1 MSFGALGA
9 ILGFL
14 GVAMGAFGAHTLRGR
29 LSADLLQVF
38 ETGARYQLIHALA
51 LVGVALARG
60 RFPGRAI
67 ATAGWM
73 FVTGIVLFSGSLYA
87 LALTGARAF
96 GAVTPL
102 GGLCFLAGW
111 AALAVALRSGNEGPS
126 RPG

>member
-1 MSFGALGA
+1 MSFGVLGA
-9 ILGFL
+9 IFGFL
-14 GVAMGAFGAHTLRGR
+14 GVAAGAFGVHALRGR

-51 LVGVALARG
+51 LVGVALAREH
-60 RFPGRAI
+60 FAGRAL

-73 FVTGIVLFSGSLYA
+73 FVAGIPLFSFSLYA
-87 LALTGARAF
+87 LALTGNRLW

-111 AALAVALRSGNEGPS
+111 AALALAFGGRLRA
-126 RPG
+126 